1 MPNHKGPV
9 YQHFEESGDCV
20 ACKYCEKTYKKST
33 ASSSTKSLWYH
44 LKANHQIMQE
54 KPAESPSPAPKRKKD
69 NQNLITTCTYNH
81 RKSKQE
87 MYAQLACEDRL
98 SFNQIAKSQFIQS
111 AMRDKLLIAH
121 TSPTTIRDKVKEFH
135 SSAKEDVK
143 SEFTVYHE
151 V

>member
-1 MPNHKGPV
+1 
-9 YQHFEESGDCV
+9 
-20 ACKYCEKTYKKST
+20 
-33 ASSSTKSLWYH
+33 
-44 LKANHQIMQE
+44 MQE
-54 KPAESPSPAPKRKKD
+54 KPSPAPKRKKD

-87 MYAQLACEDRL
+87 MYAKLACEDRL

-121 TSPTTIRDKVKEFH
+121 TSPTTIRDKVKGFH

-143 SEFTVYHE
+143 SE
-151 V
+151 

>member
-1 MPNHKGPV
+1 
-9 YQHFEESGDCV
+9 
-20 ACKYCEKTYKKST
+20 
-33 ASSSTKSLWYH
+33 
-44 LKANHQIMQE
+44 MQE
-54 KPAESPSPAPKRKKD
+54 KPAESPSPAPKKKKD
-69 NQNLITTCTYNH
+69 NQNLIITYNH

-87 MYAQLACEDRL
+87 IYAQLACEDRL

-143 SEFTVYHE
+143 SEFTAYHE